1 MNAVVAP
8 AGIAMPFGMHPA
20 APVALFPGVDGD
32 GSGDGGE
39 VDETADGV
47 AEVVG
52 DAPVV
57 AVVVGASVDS
67 PEPVGAQPVR
77 AMPTASVS
85 RRNVDFDMWGTPN
98 LLSNAHGLHADRTG

>member
-1 MNAVVAP
+1 MIAVVAP

-32 GSGDGGE
+32 GRGDGGE

-57 AVVVGASVDS
+57 AV
-67 PEPVGAQPVR
+67 GAQPAR

-98 LLSNAHGLHADRTG
+98 LLSNVHGLHADRTG